1 MASPHLP
8 PLTPPQPSMDLDIR
22 AGNLAVTLAQTVAEV
37 EAAQRLRF
45 RFFGG
50 GGAETEGIDRDDYD
64 AVCDHLL
71 VKDIS
76 KEGEAQVVGT
86 YRLIRQ
92 KALAGKP
99 FYSESEF
106 NLDAL
111 KRFSGNLL
119 ELGRSCVKEEY
130 RSRAVMQLL
139 WRGIG
144 AYVSH
149 HEIALMFG
157 CASFHGIDPA
167 EHAEGLSYLHHFHL
181 APENLR
187 AHALP
192 PHRLALDLI
201 PKESIKPST
210 AFAKVPPL
218 IKGYL
223 RLGGFIGDGGW
234 IDRACGTID
243 VCIVV
248 QTDRVTGK
256 YVARYGTDG
265 AEGAEDFTGTGTIG
279 EGMA

>member
-1 MASPHLP
+1 
-8 PLTPPQPSMDLDIR
+8 MDLDIR
-22 AGNLAVTLAQTVAEV
+22 AGNLAVTLARTPAEV
-37 EAAQRLRF
+37 EAAQRLRY

-50 GGAETEGIDRDDYD
+50 LGAANTDGIDRDAYD
-64 AVCDHLL
+64 ALCDHLL
-71 VKDIS
+71 VKDTG
-76 KEGEAQVVGT
+76 KEGEDQVVGT

-92 KALAGKP
+92 VALAGKP

-106 NLDAL
+106 NLDAP
-111 KRFSGNLL
+111 KNFSGNLL

-167 EHAEGLSYLHHFHL
+167 EHAEGLAYLHHFHL
-181 APENLR
+181 APEHLR
-187 AHALP
+187 AYALP
-192 PHRLALDLI
+192 PHRLELDLI
-201 PKESIKPST
+201 AKAQINPAL

-223 RLGGFIGDGGW
+223 RLGGYIGDGGW
-234 IDRACGTID
+234 IDRECGTID

-265 AEGAEDFTGTGTIG
+265 AEDFTGSGGIG